1 MSWFSDL
8 EHRINTSIFQ
18 YRSPSI
24 GLANLGHTME
34 SRYTVAKGGLTVA
47 GLALGGMGVARV
59 ASATKP
65 VRVGLSWIRH
75 PVANYAKLYGGKYT
89 ARAASAYLAT
99 SKGVRYVG
107 YAAFVADP
115 LVTYHYFRKGEYDKA
130 VVSHFGPPGA
140 VYIYGKLVSNDDDF
154 IIKQPEVVKSKRTKM
169 SEKQRMRLW
178 RMGLRWCK
186 RHKRYDR
193 CKK

>member
-1 MSWFSDL
+1 MQSLVAPVLKFVP
-8 EHRINTSIFQ
+8 TPG
-18 YRSPSI
+18 SPEFWAT
-24 GLANLGHTME
+24 LA
-34 SRYTVAKGGLTVA
+34 VA
-47 GLALGGMGVARV
+47 GVGGGFLHV
-59 ASATKP
+59 TKP

-75 PVANYAKLYGGKYT
+75 PIANYAKLYGGKYT

-140 VYIYGKLVSNDDDF
+140 VYIYGKLIETGSEPSREAFDQVGMPT
-154 IIKQPEVVKSKRTKM
+154 KQPKVVKKVKKM

-178 RMGLRWCK
+178 RMGLRWCNK
-186 RHKRYDR
+186 HKRYDKCSLR
-193 CKK
+193 ARR